1 MASSARIGYNEQ
13 VLHGQHVLKLSSTVR
28 RGALTRV
35 GLPLT
40 SCKKSTAVMGKN
52 FVGRVDKAAPGVHD
66 DTTCVRILTESD
78 NILCHDRL
86 SNAIKSMSLSASCA
100 CNLRPETWR
109 QWLPS
114 WLSKRLMFAPSP
126 GTCWPNLHTSSRG
139 TLSAH
144 SAVIL
149 TVSDIVSL
157 LCLVPYDMT
166 SKSLTE
172 VFLRYSLASPVVARP
187 CT

>member
-1 MASSARIGYNEQ
+1 MISANIGDGEN
-13 VLHGQHVLKLSSTVR
+13 VVTCSTLADACAHGD
-28 RGALTRV
+28 V
-35 GLPLT
+35 G
-40 SCKKSTAVMGKN
+40 
-52 FVGRVDKAAPGVHD
+52 
-66 DTTCVRILTESD
+66 CVRILTDSGI
-78 NILCHDRL
+78 ILCHDRL
-86 SNAIKSMSLSASCA
+86 SNAIVSMSLSESCA

-114 WLSKRLMFAPSP
+114 WLSKRLTFAPSP

-144 SAVIL
+144 GAVIL

-157 LCLVPYDMT
+157 LFPVPYDMT

>member
-13 VLHGQHVLKLSSTVR
+13 VLHRQHVLKLASTVT
-28 RGALTRV
+28 RGASTRV

-40 SCKKSTAVMGKN
+40 SCKKSPSVMGKN

-78 NILCHDRL
+78 IILCHDQL
-86 SNAIKSMSLSASCA
+86 SIATVSMSLSASCA
-100 CNLRPETWR
+100 CNLRPGTWR
-109 QWLPS
+109 QWLS
-114 WLSKRLMFAPSP
+114 AWLSKRLTFAPSP
-126 GTCWPNLHTSSRG
+126 GMWWPNLHTSSRG

-144 SAVIL
+144 GAGIL

-157 LCLVPYDMT
+157 LFPVPYDMT